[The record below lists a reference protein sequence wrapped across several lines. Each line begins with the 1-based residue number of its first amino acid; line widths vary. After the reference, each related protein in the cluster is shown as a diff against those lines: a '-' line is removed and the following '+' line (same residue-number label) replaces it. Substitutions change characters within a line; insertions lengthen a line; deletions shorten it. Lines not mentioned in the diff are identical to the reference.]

1 MKTFRIWCDIFYW
14 NHHISAFS
22 AGNLD
27 NVNNVN
33 NFINVKNVNK
43 NKLKAWKFQ
52 SHRLSSFLAIKK
64 AVTAVEGGGGKF
76 VLFLS
81 LFLSVHINLQYEL
94 SSHTSLFI
102 VTFSLFSY
110 IALLIFSHLQFQCF
124 FFFNFF
130 SSIFKWA
137 LSLAVTSFQ
146 TLIVFNL

>member
-1 MKTFRIWCDIFYW
+1 MTFFTETI
-14 NHHISAFS
+14 ISAFS

-52 SHRLSSFLAIKK
+52 SDRLSSFLAIKK
-64 AVTAVEGGGGKF
+64 AVTAVEGGVGKF